1 VRPGGA
7 LLAGVQDQEV
17 CGAAARG
24 TPQRMRA
31 RPVSLAALTV
41 CLLMASCSGG
51 SAGPAAPT
59 VHRTGGAPGCGT
71 AVATGSGPSS
81 AGVSLRHMPGS
92 PFGVAVTA
100 DGRWT
105 FLSLTRSVA
114 VLRNGPHGPSLVRTI
129 AVPQPEALGDALTRD
144 GRYLLVALGSGALVI
159 NVARA
164 ENGQPHAVLGMLSNP
179 GRSAGSAIEVVA
191 SPDGRYAFVSLEYN
205 DEIAVFRLSQA
216 VAHGFGRPEF
226 VGDIP
231 AGQGVV
237 GMAVSPDGRWL
248 YATSEIARGTS
259 LAHVGNASGVG
270 TLQVMSIPR
279 AETDPSRSVVA
290 TVTAGCQPVRV
301 ITSADGSTVWVT
313 ARASDALLAF
323 SAARLRSSQPGHAL
337 LGWTRVG
344 EAPVGLALVR
354 GGTELV
360 VADSNRFSA
369 PGAAS
374 TLAVVRARAVLAGK
388 PGLAGKPALAGYVR
402 AGGFPREMALE
413 PGGRTLLIGNF
424 SSGQLES
431 VTVADLP

>member
-1 VRPGGA
+1 VK
-7 LLAGVQDQEV
+7 
-17 CGAAARG
+17 
-24 TPQRMRA
+24 A
-31 RPVSLAALTV
+31 RPAGLAALAA
-41 CLLMASCSGG
+41 CLLAVSCSGG
-51 SAGPAAPT
+51 SAGPAVST
-59 VHRTGGAPGCGT
+59 IYRTSRSPGCST
-71 AVATGSGPSS
+71 AVAAAAQPRS
-81 AGVSLRHMPGS
+81 AGVLLQHMPGS
-92 PFGVAVTA
+92 PFGVAVTP

-105 FLSLTRSVA
+105 FLSATTSVA
-114 VLRNGPHGPSLVRTI
+114 VLRNGTNGPVLVRRI
-129 AVPQPEALGDALTRD
+129 AVPQPAALGDGLTRD
-144 GRYLLVALGSGALVI
+144 GRYLLVAFQTGAFVI
-159 NVARA
+159 DVARA
-164 ENGQPHAVLGMLSNP
+164 ESGQPHAVLGMLSDP
-179 GRSAGSAIEVVA
+179 GRKAESAIEVA
-191 SPDGRYAFVSLEYN
+191 TSPDGKYAFVSLEYS
-205 DEIAVFRLSQA
+205 DEIAVFRLGQA

-231 AGQGVV
+231 AGKGVV

-259 LAHVGNASGVG
+259 LAHVGNSNGVG
-270 TLQVMSIPR
+270 TLQVMSVPR
-279 AETDPSRSVVA
+279 AETDPGRSVVA

-323 SAARLRSSQPGHAL
+323 SAARLRSSQLGHAL

-344 EAPVGLALVR
+344 EAPVGLALIR

-369 PGAAS
+369 PGAGS
-374 TLAVVRARAVLAGK
+374 SLAVVRAAAV
-388 PGLAGKPALAGYVR
+388 LAGKPALAGYVR

-413 PGGRTLLIGNF
+413 PGGRTLLVGNF